1 MAARKRRILRKLLW
15 GTLILFGVFVVVCGV
30 LFFLLDRQVTRQF
43 EGRRWTLPAQVYA
56 APLELYAG
64 LALSGPQ
71 LEEELQRLQYRE
83 VEKLERPGTYR
94 RLGTRYEV
102 ALRAARFADETREA
116 QILAIT
122 ISGTAIAGITDSKA
136 QEVPI
141 ARFEPLLIGS
151 IFPTHGEDR
160 IVLPPSAVPP
170 LLPEALKAVE
180 DRKFDHHH
188 GVDPVAIA
196 RAVWAN
202 VRAGGIAQGGS
213 TLTQQLVRSY
223 FLTTEQTLS
232 RKLREAAMSIALE
245 LHFTKA
251 DLMNAYVNEIYLGQ
265 DGQRAVHGF
274 GLASQFYF
282 GKPLAELDL
291 SEVAL
296 LVAVVRGPSYYD
308 PRRHPDRVKARR
320 DLVLKV
326 LVEQGVIKQA
336 DADAALKRPLGVI
349 ARSTSGYY
357 PAYLDFVRRTLRRD
371 YREQDLTEAGLRIY
385 TSLDPRAQDTAER
398 ALEQELTRLDKV
410 HAATVKK
417 KPGQQDDKPEDKA
430 QLQAAVVVTAPQSGE
445 VIALLGGR
453 EVGYNG
459 FDRALDAVR
468 PMGSLVKPFV
478 YLTALE
484 TKRYTAATVI
494 QDEPIDV
501 RLKNGTHWKPLNFT
515 KELYGPVPLV
525 RALSESL
532 NLATVGL
539 GLDVGLPNVTKTL
552 QRFGLQRAP
561 LEVPAMVL
569 GAVDVSPLEVAQ
581 IYGGLASG
589 GFRTELRA
597 VRAVISDDG
606 KPLRAFPLEV
616 TQVADADSVHQLNRM
631 LEIVMEHGT
640 GRAARSVLPPNLVVA
655 GKSGTSSELR
665 DSWFAGFSGSHVTV
679 VWVGYDD
686 NRPTQFTGSSGALTV
701 WARLMAGLDTTSRSA
716 PLPETLASVNVEFAT
731 GLRAEGSCGEDIV
744 AIAVPVSAEPAWK
757 PGCENGKASIIER
770 AGEWLRDMIRH

>member
-1 MAARKRRILRKLLW
+1 MASRKKRGWLRKLLW
-15 GTLILFGVFVVVCGV
+15 GALIAFGVV
-30 LFFLLDRQVTRQF
+30 LIVGTIWFIVLDRQVTKTF

-71 LEEELQRLQYRE
+71 LEEELARLQYRE
-83 VEKLERPGTYR
+83 VDKLDRPGTYR
-94 RLGTRYEV
+94 QQGARYEV
-102 ALRAARFADETREA
+102 ALRGARFADEQRDP
-116 QILAIT
+116 QILVINVA
-122 ISGTAIAGITDSKA
+122 GNAIAGLVDSKG

-151 IFPTHGEDR
+151 IFPSHGEDR
-160 IVLPPSAVPP
+160 IVLTPADVPQ
-170 LLPEALKAVE
+170 LLPAALKAVE
-180 DRKFDHHH
+180 DRKFDTHH
-188 GVDPVAIA
+188 GVDPTAIA
-196 RAVWAN
+196 RAIWAN

-223 FLTTEQTLS
+223 FLTTDQTLS

-245 LHFTKA
+245 AHFTKS

-291 SEVAL
+291 SQIAL

-308 PRRHPDRVKARR
+308 PRRHPDRVRARR

-336 DADAALKRPLGVI
+336 DADQALKKPLGVI
-349 ARSTSGYY
+349 ARSNSGYY

-371 YREQDLTEAGLRIY
+371 YREEDLTEAGLRIY

-410 HAATVKK
+410 HVAKK
-417 KPGQQDDKPEDKA
+417 KPGQTEDKA
-430 QLQAAVVVTAPQSGE
+430 PLQAAVVVTAAQSGE
-445 VIALLGGR
+445 VIALIGGR
-453 EVGYNG
+453 ETSYNG

-468 PMGSLVKPFV
+468 PMGSIVKPFV

-484 TKRYTAATVI
+484 TKRYNASTVI

-501 RLKNGTHWKPLNFT
+501 KLQNGTHWKPQNFT
-515 KELYGPVPLV
+515 KEVYGPVPLV

-539 GLDVGLPNVTKTL
+539 GLDIGLPAVTQTL
-552 QRFGLQRAP
+552 QRFGLQRPP
-561 LEVPAMVL
+561 LQVPAMTL

-581 IYGGLASG
+581 IYSGLANG
-589 GFRTELRA
+589 GFRSALRA

-606 KPLRAFPLEV
+606 KQLKAFPLEV
-616 TQVADADSVHQLNRM
+616 TQVAAQDAIYQLNRM
-631 LEIVMEHGT
+631 LEVVMEHGT
-640 GRAARSVLPPNLVVA
+640 GRAARGVLPPGLVVA

-665 DSWFAGFSGSHVTV
+665 DSWFAGFSGSHVAV

-686 NRPTQFTGSSGALTV
+686 NRPTGFTGSSGALTV
-701 WARLMAGLDTTSRSA
+701 WARLMAGLDTTPRSA
-716 PLPETLASVNVEFAT
+716 QMPDTLTSVNIEFAT
-731 GLRAEGSCGEDIV
+731 GQRAEHVCANDVV
-744 AIAVPVSAEPAWK
+744 AVAVPLGAEPAWK
-757 PGCENGKASIIER
+757 PSCENQAASLVEK
-770 AGEWLRDMIRH
+770 AGEWLRDMIKR

>member
-15 GTLILFGVFVVVCGV
+15 GTLILFGVLVVVCGV

-94 RLGTRYEV
+94 RQGTRYEV
-102 ALRAARFADETREA
+102 ALRAARFPDETREA

-122 ISGTAIAGITDSKA
+122 TSDTAIAGITDSKA

-417 KPGQQDDKPEDKA
+417 KPGPQDDKPEDKA

-616 TQVADADSVHQLNRM
+616 AQVADADSVHQLNRM

-731 GLRAEGSCGEDIV
+731 GLRAEGSCGVDIV

-757 PGCENGKASIIER
+757 PGCENGNASIIER

>member
-1 MAARKRRILRKLLW
+1 MASRKKGILRKLLW
-15 GTLILFGVFVVVCGV
+15 GTLILVGVVLVVCSV
-30 LFFLLDRQVTRQF
+30 LFILLDRQVTKQF

-71 LEEELQRLQYRE
+71 LEDELQRLQYRE

-94 RLGTRYEV
+94 RQGTRYEV
-102 ALRAARFADETREA
+102 ALRAARFADETRGA
-116 QILAIT
+116 QILAINTSGAT
-122 ISGTAIAGITDSKA
+122 ITGLTDSKA
-136 QEVPI
+136 QDVPI

-160 IVLPPSAVPP
+160 IVLQPADVPP
-170 LLPEALKAVE
+170 LLPLALKAVE

-188 GVDPVAIA
+188 GVDPVAIM

-223 FLTTEQTLS
+223 FLTTDQTLS

-265 DGQRAVHGF
+265 DGQRAIHGF

-308 PRRHPDRVKARR
+308 PRRHAERVKARR

-326 LVEQGVIKQA
+326 LVEQGVIKQQE
-336 DADAALKRPLGVI
+336 ADAAIKRPLGVI
-349 ARSTSGYY
+349 ARSNSGYY

-385 TSLDPRAQDTAER
+385 TSLDPRAQATAER
-398 ALEQELTRLDKV
+398 ALEQELIRLDKA
-410 HAATVKK
+410 HLAMVKK
-417 KPGQQDDKPEDKA
+417 KPVQPGDAAP
-430 QLQAAVVVTAPQSGE
+430 LQAAIVVTAPQSGE
-445 VIALLGGR
+445 VIALVGGR
-453 EVGYNG
+453 QSGYNG

-494 QDEPIDV
+494 QDEPVDV
-501 RLKNGTHWKPLNFT
+501 KLRNGTHWKPQNFT
-515 KELYGPVPLV
+515 KEVYGPVPLV

-539 GLDVGLPNVTKTL
+539 GLDIGLPNVTKTL
-552 QRFGLQRAP
+552 QRFGLTRPP
-561 LEVPAMVL
+561 LEVPAMTL

-581 IYGGLASG
+581 IYSGLASG
-589 GFRTELRA
+589 GFRTELRG
-597 VRAVISDDG
+597 VRAVIGDDG
-606 KPLRAFPLEV
+606 KALKAFPLEV
-616 TQVADADSVHQLNRM
+616 AQVADADAVHQLNRM

-640 GRAARSVLPPNLVVA
+640 GRAARSVLPPTLVVA

-686 NRPTQFTGSSGALTV
+686 NRPTGFTGSSGALTV
-701 WARLMAGLDTTSRSA
+701 WARLMAGLDTLPRSS
-716 PLPETLASVNVEFAT
+716 PLPDTLASVNIDFAT
-731 GLRAEGSCGEDIV
+731 GQRAEAACGQDIV
-744 AIAVPVSAEPAWK
+744 SIVVPVGAEPGWK
-757 PGCENGKASIIER
+757 PGCESVNPNFVER
-770 AGEWLRDMIRH
+770 AGEWLRDMIRR

>member
-1 MAARKRRILRKLLW
+1 MARSRSKLRWLLRPLLVV
-15 GTLILFGVFVVVCGV
+15 LIVAALAAGGY
-30 LFFLLDRQVTRQF
+30 FLYLDRTVTHQF

-64 LALSGPQ
+64 LTLSGDEV
-71 LEEELQRLQYRE
+71 EEELQRLQYRK

-94 RLGTRYEV
+94 RQGARIEV
-102 ALRAARFADETREA
+102 ALRAARFADETRPA
-116 QILAIT
+116 QILAINT
-122 ISGTAIAGITDSKA
+122 DAKAITAMSDSKGA
-136 QEVPI
+136 EVPV

-160 IVLPPSAVPP
+160 IIVTPAEVPQ
-170 LLPEALKAVE
+170 LLPAALKAVE
-180 DRKFDHHH
+180 DRKFDTHH

-202 VRAGGIAQGGS
+202 LKAGGIAQGGS

-223 FLTTEQTLS
+223 FLTTDQTLS
-232 RKLREAAMSIALE
+232 RKMREAVMAIALE
-245 LHFTKA
+245 SHFTKA
-251 DLMNAYVNEIYLGQ
+251 DLMNAYINEIYLGQ

-308 PRRHPDRVKARR
+308 PRRRPERVKARR

-326 LVEQGVIKQA
+326 LAERNVVSDD
-336 DADAALKRPLGVI
+336 DAKAAAKRPLGIVTR
-349 ARSTSGYY
+349 ASGGYY

-371 YREQDLTEAGLRIY
+371 YREEDLTEAGLRIH
-385 TSLDPRAQDTAER
+385 TSLDPRAQEQAER
-398 ALEQELTRLDKV
+398 TLEHELARLDQV
-410 HAATVKK
+410 NVAAARKTAGKAEI
-417 KPGQQDDKPEDKA
+417 PGPLEG
-430 QLQAAVVVTAPQSGE
+430 AVVITAPQSGD
-445 VIALLGGR
+445 VIAIVGGR
-453 EVGYNG
+453 RVGYNG
-459 FDRALDAVR
+459 FDRALDATR

-484 TKRYTAATVI
+484 TKRYTAASVI

-501 RLKNGTHWKPLNFT
+501 RLRNGTHWRPENFT
-515 KELYGPVPLV
+515 KQVYGPVPLV
-525 RALSESL
+525 RALAESL

-552 QRFGLQRAP
+552 QRFGLRQP
-561 LEVPAMVL
+561 PIEVPSMLL
-569 GAVDVSPLEVAQ
+569 GSVNVTPIEAAQ
-581 IYGGLASG
+581 IYSGLASG
-589 GFRTELRA
+589 GFRTQLRA

-616 TQVADADSVHQLNRM
+616 TPVADAAAVYQLNRM
-631 LEIVMEHGT
+631 LELVMDRGT
-640 GRAARSVLPPNLVVA
+640 GRAARNVLPASLVIA
-655 GKSGTSSELR
+655 GKSGTSSDQR
-665 DSWFAGFSGSHVTV
+665 DSWFAGFSGAHLAV

-686 NRPTQFTGSSGALTV
+686 NRPTGFTGSSGALAV
-701 WARLMAGLDTTSRSA
+701 WSRLMAGLNTVSRSTA
-716 PLPETLASVNVEFAT
+716 LPESLTEIPIEYPT
-731 GLRAEGSCGEDIV
+731 GMRAAIPCGVDV
-744 AIAVPVSAEPAWK
+744 VTIAVPLGSEPPFK
-757 PGCENGKASIIER
+757 PGCGENAGQSIVER